1 MRQDILLLAVIVMW
15 IAVIVGT
22 YQRLFEMPKWFSY
35 PPASF
40 ELIRKQS
47 KKSRLFWIPLS
58 ILFLSSICIAL
69 ILNWQY
75 RETRVHIVGSIIC
88 FGLTGALSGLYF
100 VKEIISFTKI
110 PENATLTSELIK
122 RVKFWRR
129 WTTIRDVL
137 QFFAAVFVT
146 IAYNHRGNL

>member
-1 MRQDILLLAVIVMW
+1 MRQDILLLAVILMW
-15 IAVIVGT
+15 IAVIVGI
-22 YQRLFEMPKWFSY
+22 YQRVFELPKWFSN

-47 KKSRLFWIPLS
+47 KKARLFWIPLS
-58 ILFLSSICIAL
+58 TFFMISICTAL

-75 RETRVHIVGSIIC
+75 RETRVHIIGSIIC
-88 FGLTGALSGLYF
+88 FGLTGTLSGLYF

-110 PENATLTSELIK
+110 PENAPQTSELRK
-122 RVKFWRR
+122 KVKFWLR
-129 WTTIRDVL
+129 WTTIRNVL
-137 QFFAAVFVT
+137 QFLAAIFVT